1 MTIQHENYLL
11 NKTTRRLSVMF
22 AAMFALASCGGT
34 SPERDQ
40 QGNRT
45 HFDTTYEDLAL
56 CAMDAGVAPPYRLKG
71 TAKSLLSAFPDS
83 FFMEY
88 SRSVSPDVVDRVN
101 SCAVARKAARGG
113 AAFVPKTTR
122 DCDAVYHA
130 KTADYA
136 ARRRQPGAQGGGLLG
151 GLAKALVKGASESVV
166 ANAYRQC
173 LRDIGAPVTA
183 GIPKTSESIS
193 VAPTLNQPSARAD
206 ISTTPT
212 ATICTGNSAIMVGG
226 SDYCPR

>member
-1 MTIQHENYLL
+1 LTIQHENYLL
-11 NKTTRRLSVMF
+11 DKTTRRLGVMF
-22 AAMFALASCGGT
+22 EAMFALASCGGT
-34 SPERDQ
+34 SSERDQ

-71 TAKSLLSAFPDS
+71 AAKSLLSAFPDS

-88 SRSVSPDVVDRVN
+88 SRSISPDVVDRVN
-101 SCAVARKAARGG
+101 SCAVARK
-113 AAFVPKTTR
+113 
-122 DCDAVYHA
+122 
-130 KTADYA
+130 A

-173 LRDIGAPVTA
+173 LRDTGAPVTA

>member
-1 MTIQHENYLL
+1 
-11 NKTTRRLSVMF
+11 MF

-71 TAKSLLSAFPDS
+71 AAKSLLSAFPDS

-88 SRSVSPDVVDRVN
+88 SRSISPDVVDRVN
-101 SCAVARKAARGG
+101 SCAVARK
-113 AAFVPKTTR
+113 
-122 DCDAVYHA
+122 
-130 KTADYA
+130 A

-173 LRDIGAPVTA
+173 LRDTGAPVTA

>member
-1 MTIQHENYLL
+1 LTIQHENYLL
-11 NKTTRRLSVMF
+11 DKTTRRLGVMF
-22 AAMFALASCGGT
+22 EAMFALASCGGT
-34 SPERDQ
+34 SSERDQ

-71 TAKSLLSAFPDS
+71 AAKSLLSAFPDS

-88 SRSVSPDVVDRVN
+88 SRSISPDVVDRVN
-101 SCAVARKAARGG
+101 SCAVARK
-113 AAFVPKTTR
+113 
-122 DCDAVYHA
+122 
-130 KTADYA
+130 A

-151 GLAKALVKGASESVV
+151 GLAKALVKGASERVV

-173 LRDIGAPVTA
+173 LRDTGAPVTA

-212 ATICTGNSAIMVGG
+212 TTICTGNSAIMVGG

>member
-11 NKTTRRLSVMF
+11 DKTTRRLGVMF
-22 AAMFALASCGGT
+22 EAMFALASCGGT
-34 SPERDQ
+34 SSERDQ

-71 TAKSLLSAFPDS
+71 AAKSLLSAFPDS

-88 SRSVSPDVVDRVN
+88 SRSISPDVVDRVN
-101 SCAVARKAARGG
+101 SCAVARK
-113 AAFVPKTTR
+113 
-122 DCDAVYHA
+122 
-130 KTADYA
+130 A

-173 LRDIGAPVTA
+173 LRDTGAPVTA

-212 ATICTGNSAIMVGG
+212 TTICTGNSAIMVGG

>member
-11 NKTTRRLSVMF
+11 DKTTRRLGVMF
-22 AAMFALASCGGT
+22 EAMFALASCGGT
-34 SPERDQ
+34 SSERDQ

-71 TAKSLLSAFPDS
+71 AAKSLLSAFPDS

-88 SRSVSPDVVDRVN
+88 SRSISPDVVDRVN
-101 SCAVARKAARGG
+101 PCAVARK
-113 AAFVPKTTR
+113 
-122 DCDAVYHA
+122 
-130 KTADYA
+130 A

-151 GLAKALVKGASESVV
+151 GLAKALVKGASERVV

-173 LRDIGAPVTA
+173 LRDTGAPVTA

>member
-1 MTIQHENYLL
+1 LTIQHENYLL
-11 NKTTRRLSVMF
+11 DKTTRRLGVMF
-22 AAMFALASCGGT
+22 EAMFALASCGGT
-34 SPERDQ
+34 SSERDQ

-71 TAKSLLSAFPDS
+71 AAKSLLSAFPDS

-88 SRSVSPDVVDRVN
+88 SRSISPDVVDRVN
-101 SCAVARKAARGG
+101 SCAVARK
-113 AAFVPKTTR
+113 
-122 DCDAVYHA
+122 
-130 KTADYA
+130 A

-173 LRDIGAPVTA
+173 LRDTGAPVTA

-212 ATICTGNSAIMVGG
+212 GTICTGNSAIMVGG
-226 SDYCPR
+226 PDYCPR

>member
-1 MTIQHENYLL
+1 LTIQHENYLL
-11 NKTTRRLSVMF
+11 DKTTRRLGVMF
-22 AAMFALASCGGT
+22 EAMFALASCGGT
-34 SPERDQ
+34 SSERDQ

-71 TAKSLLSAFPDS
+71 AAKSLLSAFPDS

-88 SRSVSPDVVDRVN
+88 SRSISPDVVDRVN
-101 SCAVARKAARGG
+101 SCAVARK
-113 AAFVPKTTR
+113 
-122 DCDAVYHA
+122 
-130 KTADYA
+130 A

-173 LRDIGAPVTA
+173 LRDTGAPVTA

-212 ATICTGNSAIMVGG
+212 TTICTGNSAIMVGG

>member
-11 NKTTRRLSVMF
+11 DKTTRRLGVMF
-22 AAMFALASCGGT
+22 EAMFALASCGGT
-34 SPERDQ
+34 SSERDQ

-45 HFDTTYEDLAL
+45 QFDTTYEDLAL

-71 TAKSLLSAFPDS
+71 AAKSLLSAFPDS

-88 SRSVSPDVVDRVN
+88 SRSISPDVVDRVN
-101 SCAVARKAARGG
+101 SCAVARK
-113 AAFVPKTTR
+113 
-122 DCDAVYHA
+122 
-130 KTADYA
+130 A

-173 LRDIGAPVTA
+173 LRDTGAPVTA

>member
-1 MTIQHENYLL
+1 LTIQHENYLL
-11 NKTTRRLSVMF
+11 DKTTRRLGVMF
-22 AAMFALASCGGT
+22 EAMFALASCGGT
-34 SPERDQ
+34 SSERDQ

-71 TAKSLLSAFPDS
+71 AAKSLLSAFPDS

-88 SRSVSPDVVDRVN
+88 SRSISPDVVDRVN
-101 SCAVARKAARGG
+101 SCAVARK
-113 AAFVPKTTR
+113 
-122 DCDAVYHA
+122 
-130 KTADYA
+130 A

-173 LRDIGAPVTA
+173 LRDTGAPVTA

-193 VAPTLNQPSARAD
+193 VAPTLKQPSARAD

>member
-11 NKTTRRLSVMF
+11 DKTTRRLGVMF
-22 AAMFALASCGGT
+22 EAMFALASCGGT
-34 SPERDQ
+34 SSERDQ

-71 TAKSLLSAFPDS
+71 AAKSLLSAFPDS

-88 SRSVSPDVVDRVN
+88 SRSISPDVVDRVN
-101 SCAVARKAARGG
+101 SCAVARK
-113 AAFVPKTTR
+113 
-122 DCDAVYHA
+122 
-130 KTADYA
+130 A

-173 LRDIGAPVTA
+173 LRDTGAPVTA

-212 ATICTGNSAIMVGG
+212 GTICTGNSAIMVGG
-226 SDYCPR
+226 PDYCPR

>member
-1 MTIQHENYLL
+1 MTSVAPISSQNVPQV
-11 NKTTRRLSVMF
+11 RLMCLATHHKGGTVWMKQIIK
-22 AAMFALASCGGT
+22 ALAVECNIPWIGIWSDAQVQNI
-34 SPERDQ
+34 PEAGPTFLVNWHGWFPSSVWDRDDIAVLHII
-40 QGNRT
+40 R
-45 HFDTTYEDLAL
+45 D
-56 CAMDAGVAPPYRLKG
+56 P
-71 TAKSLLSAFPDS
+71 
-83 FFMEY
+83 
-88 SRSVSPDVVDRVN
+88 RVN

-122 DCDAVYHA
+122 DCNAVYHA

-136 ARRRQPGAQGGGLLG
+136 ARRRQPGAQGWGLLG

-212 ATICTGNSAIMVGG
+212 ATICTGNLAIMVGG

>member
-11 NKTTRRLSVMF
+11 DKTTRRLGVMF
-22 AAMFALASCGGT
+22 EAMFALASCGGT
-34 SPERDQ
+34 SSERDQ

-71 TAKSLLSAFPDS
+71 AAKSLLSAFPDS

-88 SRSVSPDVVDRVN
+88 SRSISPDVVDRVN
-101 SCAVARKAARGG
+101 SCAVARK
-113 AAFVPKTTR
+113 
-122 DCDAVYHA
+122 
-130 KTADYA
+130 A

-173 LRDIGAPVTA
+173 LRDTGAPVTA

>member
-1 MTIQHENYLL
+1 LTIQHENYLL
-11 NKTTRRLSVMF
+11 DKTTRRLGVMF
-22 AAMFALASCGGT
+22 EAMFALASCGGT
-34 SPERDQ
+34 SSERDQ

-71 TAKSLLSAFPDS
+71 AAKSLLSAFPDS

-88 SRSVSPDVVDRVN
+88 SRSISPDVVDRVN
-101 SCAVARKAARGG
+101 PCAVARK
-113 AAFVPKTTR
+113 
-122 DCDAVYHA
+122 
-130 KTADYA
+130 A

-151 GLAKALVKGASESVV
+151 GLAKALVKGASERVV

-173 LRDIGAPVTA
+173 LRDTGAPVTA